1 MIEGQLPR
9 LKTAIPGPRS
19 GALAERLARVEC
31 PEVTLLTVAPVFW
44 QQSSGA
50 NVYDVDGNRLVDLLG
65 GFGASSLGHAH
76 KEVVEAIAQ
85 QAAQMPNVLG
95 DVFPAA
101 LKVDLLEAV
110 ERTLPG
116 DLGCAILSANG
127 SDAVESALKT
137 ALMVTGKPGVIAFEG
152 AYHGLGLGALD
163 VTHRSIFREA
173 FTGRLPERTHFV
185 PYGDPDAVRAVLRD
199 FEVGAILFE
208 PIQGRGGVVVPPA
221 GFVSALREL
230 ADESG
235 VLLIADEVYTGF
247 GRTGRWLACEHESV
261 LPDVVTLGKGI
272 GGGFP
277 ISLCAGRPDVMR
289 RWPASTGEALHTS
302 THLGNPMGCAAAL
315 AVLRVMER
323 EDLPARAARV
333 GESTLKRMRERLA
346 CCAGVRD
353 VRGRGLMLGIELDS
367 SEEAERVVGTMLS
380 EGWILLPEGPE
391 ANVLSLT
398 PALTIS
404 EELLAAATDRIAE
417 LLR

>member
-1 MIEGQLPR
+1 M
-9 LKTAIPGPRS
+9 
-19 GALAERLARVEC
+19 AERLARVEC
-31 PEVTLLTVAPVFW
+31 PEVTYLTVAPVFW

-85 QAAQMPNVLG
+85 QAAQLPNVLG

-110 ERTLPG
+110 ERVLPG

-173 FTGRLPERTHFV
+173 FAGRLPERTHFV
-185 PYGDPDAVRAVLRD
+185 PYGDPDAVRAALRD

-230 ADESG
+230 ADESD

-247 GRTGRWLACEHESV
+247 GRTGRWLACEHEGV
-261 LPDVVTLGKGI
+261 LPDIVTLGKGI

-323 EDLPARAARV
+323 EDLPVRAARV

-346 CCAGVRD
+346 GCSGVRD